1 MLRLTLPALALLA
14 SSQAIAQSAPVPVPV
29 PDAPADTTD
38 IIVTAQVPRG
48 TVVTDVP
55 PVIELDEK
63 AVESYGASSIA
74 DLLAALAPQTGGG
87 GGRGGG
93 RGGANGS
100 GGGPVILLNGQRIS
114 GFAEIRDLPPEAI
127 QRVQVLPEEV
137 ALQYGYSP
145 DQRVVNFI
153 LKENF
158 ASLTT
163 EVEGG
168 AATGGNLLTGELQ
181 ATGVRIGK
189 QGRVQLTGQY
199 DGATRVLESQRGIVA
214 QSVANDPAYRTLLPA
229 TQSAK
234 LNGVVNRSLGDGV
247 SATINASIQRDTS
260 QALFGL
266 PATLLLTD
274 PLNRD
279 VRTDTLHGGATLG
292 GRVAQFQWNAIGAYD
307 RVTTA
312 TSTDRSL
319 GGTDVARSRSDN
331 ANSSYTLSGPLA
343 NLPAGPV
350 RTTLRAGFA
359 YQRLNSTALRG
370 GATTITRLARDDAN
384 AQITVSLPIASA
396 GRNVLPFLGKL
407 SIDASYAYQQLSD
420 FGGLK
425 SYTYGLN
432 WQPVAGLTLLA
443 TRIGNENEPGIGELG
458 NPVIVTPSVA
468 TYDFSRGVTV
478 LATRI
483 NGGNPALVTEVQRD
497 AKFTANYE
505 PAWLKGLSLE
515 ANYFRNRSRNPVAT
529 FPVLTPDIE
538 AAFPG
543 RVVRDATGQLVSV
556 DARPVN
562 FSATRSDVVRVGFT
576 FQKSFGQPAGERGGE
591 GGRGFGRGGEGR
603 GGGGGGGGAGGE
615 GRGGGGGGE
624 GRSGGGFGRG
634 AGGGGGGFGGG
645 GFGRPGQD
653 GGRWSVSLYDNIRL
667 RDEIVIRP
675 GLPVLDLLGGDATG
689 SAGGSA
695 RHSFDL
701 DGGWFNKGL
710 GFRVSG
716 SLQSGST
723 VIGTTDA
730 STLQFGRLATLNATA
745 FINFDSRPKLIAALP
760 FLKASRLRLSVRNLT
775 NDIRDVR
782 DGTGAVPLSFQP
794 GYLDARGRFV
804 EFSFR
809 KRF

>member
-1 MLRLTLPALALLA
+1 MTMRHLTLPTLALAVLA
-14 SSQAIAQSAPVPVPV
+14 PGQVVAQVVPQTAPVP
-29 PDAPADTTD
+29 APAVPGVDPPTD
-38 IIVTAQVPRG
+38 GTEIIVTAQVPRG
-48 TVVTDVP
+48 AVVTDIP

-74 DLLAALAPQTGGG
+74 DLLTALAPQTGGG

-93 RGGANGS
+93 RGG

-153 LKENF
+153 LKDNF

-168 AATGGNLLTGELQ
+168 AATGGNLLTGQLQ

-189 QGRVQLTGQY
+189 LGRAQLTGQY
-199 DGATRVLESQRGIVA
+199 DGATQVLESQRGIVE
-214 QSVANDPAYRTLLPA
+214 QSAVNDAAYRTLLPA

-234 LNGVVNRSLGDGV
+234 LNGVVNRQVAEGV

-292 GRVAQFQWNAIGAYD
+292 GAVSRFQWNAIGAYD
-307 RVTTA
+307 RTTTNTA
-312 TSTDRSL
+312 TDRSA
-319 GGTDVARSRSDN
+319 GGTDVARSQNDI

-343 NLPAGPV
+343 NLPAGSL

-359 YQRLNSTALRG
+359 FQRLNASALRG
-370 GATTITRLARDDAN
+370 GATTLTRLARDDAN
-384 AQITVSLPIASA
+384 AQITVSAPIANA
-396 GRNVLPFLGKL
+396 GRDVLPFLGKL
-407 SIDASYAYQQLSD
+407 TFDASYGYRHLSD
-420 FGGLK
+420 FGSLT

-432 WQPVAGLTLLA
+432 WQPLAGLTLLA
-443 TRIGNENEPGIGELG
+443 TRIGNENEPAITDLG

-468 TYDFSRGVTV
+468 TYDFSRGETV

-483 NGGNPALVTEVQRD
+483 NGGNPALATEVQRD
-497 AKFTANYE
+497 AKFTANYD
-505 PAWLKGLSLE
+505 PTWFKGLSLE

-543 RVVRDATGQLVSV
+543 RVIRDATGRLLSV

-576 FQKSFGQPAGERGGE
+576 FQKSFGQPAGERGGGSGGERSE
-591 GGRGFGRGGEGR
+591 GGGR
-603 GGGGGGGGAGGE
+603 
-615 GRGGGGGGE
+615 
-624 GRSGGGFGRG
+624 GGFGR
-634 AGGGGGGFGGG
+634 GGGGGFGGG
-645 GFGRPGQD
+645 GFGRPGRD
-653 GGRWSVSLYDNIRL
+653 GGRWTVSLYDSIRL
-667 RDEIVIRP
+667 RDEILIRP
-675 GLPVLDLLGGDATG
+675 GLPVLDLLGGNAT
-689 SAGGSA
+689 SNSGGSA

-701 DGGWFNKGL
+701 DAGWFNKGL
-710 GFRVSG
+710 GFRLSG
-716 SLQSGST
+716 SYQSGST

-745 FINFDSRPKLIAALP
+745 FVNFDSRPKLVAALP

-794 GYLDARGRFV
+794 GYLDARGRV
-804 EFSFR
+804 IEFSFR